1 MGKGIELKPKSVV
14 RDMIEHGMTF
24 SDLVATYGVARS
36 EGVALRYL
44 TDAWRTLQHSLPTE
58 ARTEELDDVVVWL
71 GELIKQVDSSLVD
84 EWAQMADPEAPISKE
99 ALERELAFG
108 VEDPTALTA
117 NRRHLPSWCATP
129 CSALWSYLLMKRKI
143 SLVR

>member
-1 MGKGIELKPKSVV
+1 
-14 RDMIEHGMTF
+14 MIEHGMTF

-99 ALERELAFG
+99 ALERARL
-108 VEDPTALTA
+108 
-117 NRRHLPSWCATP
+117 RRGRPNSTYRQPQGIYHHGAQRHVPP
-129 CSALWSYLLMKRKI
+129 CGAICL
-143 SLVR
+143 